1 MSNNKS
7 DQIDGVSLIAKI
19 SEHRPSE
26 PFIVII
32 FILLTVILRGIVV
45 LLNLPDSLMVLI
57 SFTVLLLVPFYSRR
71 LTYGLLSLSFFSA
84 MGNLVILVLPNED
97 VEHVKNSLIALFLM
111 TFFILIS
118 AEFIYHVI
126 SHFQTINCEL
136 EIAKHKAEAASEAKA
151 NFLANMSHEIRT
163 PLSGI
168 MGITQMRISNT
179 KFREEKEQLSMILE
193 SSDKLLNIVNNVLD
207 YSRIETGEL
216 TFSLHHFS
224 LSNLLQELFREYS
237 PIATSKGI
245 NLVVRDSGDIPRYLF
260 SDRYKL
266 RTVLSN
272 LLQNAVNYTDEGSVE
287 LIVKRLPSFGNS
299 DEILFSVNDTGSGID
314 KYKLSTI
321 LEAFEQG
328 DSSLT
333 KTKSGIGLGLAV
345 SARMIEGMG
354 GSLEI
359 ETEVGKGSTFS
370 FIVTSESG
378 NEGELEGGS
387 LYIQAL
393 EEGTNGAKILL
404 ADDNKVNQT
413 YMMHFLKKRNY
424 EVVVAKNGREAVEAF
439 QKHRFSAIL
448 MDIQMPIMSGIDA
461 TTSIRQIEKE
471 RNLPQVPIIAVTASV
486 TGDEVEKYK
495 QNGINY
501 FCPKPIDLPSL
512 NALLNDIVL
521 SF

>member
-1 MSNNKS
+1 MYNTKS
-7 DQIDGVSLIAKI
+7 DQIDGVSLIAKM

-26 PFIVII
+26 PFVVII
-32 FILLTVILRGIVV
+32 FILLTMVLRGVVV
-45 LLNLPDSLMVLI
+45 LFVLPDSLMILA
-57 SFTVLLLVPFYSRR
+57 SFMILLMVPFYSRKI
-71 LTYGLLSLSFFSA
+71 TYGLLSLSFFSA
-84 MGNLVILVLPNED
+84 IANLVFQVMPNEET
-97 VEHVKNSLIALFLM
+97 EHIKNSLIALFFM

-126 SHFQTINCEL
+126 SHFQKVNCEL
-136 EIAKHKAEAASEAKA
+136 EIAKHKAEAASDAKA

-168 MGITQMRISNT
+168 MGITQMRISNS
-179 KFREEKEQLSMILE
+179 KEREEKEQLSMILE

-224 LSNLLQELFREYS
+224 LGNLLQELFREYS
-237 PIATSKGI
+237 PLASSKGI
-245 NLVVRDSGDIPRYLF
+245 TLVVKDSGDIPQYLL

-266 RTVLSN
+266 RTVISN
-272 LLQNAVNYTDEGSVE
+272 LLQNAIDYTDEGSVE
-287 LIVKRLPSFGNS
+287 LIVKKLPSFGNC
-299 DEILFSVNDTGSGID
+299 DEILFSVNDTGMGID
-314 KYKLSTI
+314 NYKLATI

-333 KTKSGIGLGLAV
+333 KSKSGIGLGLAV

-370 FIVTSESG
+370 FIVASESG
-378 NEGELEGGS
+378 SEGELEGGT
-387 LYIQAL
+387 LYTQAL
-393 EEGTNGAKILL
+393 EQSTSVKILL

-413 YMMHFLKKRNY
+413 YMSHFLQKRNY
-424 EVVVAKNGREAVEAF
+424 EVVVVKNGSEAVEAF
-439 QKHRFSAIL
+439 QNHRFAAIL

-512 NALLNDIVL
+512 NALLNDIIL